1 MRGNHGR
8 TIVVT
13 FLMSAA
19 LSLGP
24 FARTGEGASA
34 TGLAH
39 FTFDDGTLRT
49 VSFNATSQRNNI
61 AVGQID
67 IRDGTPIANQ
77 DVDGTGDP
85 DLAGSPNGVNL
96 NAQVNCLVVD
106 DSTAIVGGEIAHA
119 NVARYVGKY
128 VLLFVEDR
136 GQRSQP
142 RLSWGFYDPDQG
154 ISCDSFPSGAY
165 APVEVTSG
173 SVKVRP

>member
-1 MRGNHGR
+1 MRSRHGR

-13 FLMSAA
+13 LLMSAV

-24 FARTGEGASA
+24 FARTGEGADA
-34 TGLAH
+34 AGHAH

-61 AVGQID
+61 AAGQID

-96 NAQVNCLVVD
+96 SAQVNCLVVD
-106 DSTAIVGGEIAHA
+106 DSTAIVGGEVAHA
-119 NVARYVGKY
+119 DVARYVGKY
-128 VLLFVEDR
+128 VLLVVEDR
-136 GQRSQP
+136 GRALP
-142 RLSWGFYDPDQG
+142 RLSWGFYDTDQG
-154 ISCDSFPSGAY
+154 ISCDSFPSAAY
-165 APVEVTSG
+165 APVEVSSG